1 MIRFATILPSALAA
15 MTLSAC
21 TTTGDVPTAKLATA
35 TLKQGNGLPAGTAV
49 LAAAGDKVTLTVAVA
64 GLSAGDRGMHLHLV
78 GRCDGPDFTSAGG
91 HLNPGGRQH
100 GAHNPAG
107 SHLGDLPNLTVGAN
121 GAGSATATLPGTRA
135 ELEAALFDADGTAI
149 VVHAAADDYKTD
161 PTGNSGPR
169 VACGVLTRS

>member
-1 MIRFATILPSALAA
+1 MIRTALALTVA
-15 MTLSAC
+15 TVVLGAC
-21 TTTGDVPTAKLATA
+21 TTTGDVPTVRLASA

-49 LAAAGDKVTLTVAVA
+49 LAAAGEKVTLTVAVL
-64 GLSAGDRGMHLHLV
+64 GLGAGDRGMHLHMV

-91 HLNPGGRQH
+91 HLNPGARQH

-107 SHLGDLPNLTVGAN
+107 SHLGDLPNLTVSAN
-121 GAGSATATLPGTRA
+121 GTGSATVTLPGTRA

-169 VACGVLTRS
+169 VACGVLTRA